1 MKIPE
6 RLLEDAFWELEN
18 EPDDDI
24 LQECQ
29 DIAGSKEHARQ
40 LYIKVRAMH
49 FVMLEKKHRLEEAR
63 QLVIT
68 EELWD
73 EMKKE
78 L

>member
-24 LQECQ
+24 LQECK

>member
-1 MKIPE
+1 MEIPE

-18 EPDDDI
+18 EPDNDI
-24 LQECQ
+24 LQECK
-29 DIAGSKEHARQ
+29 DIASTNAHARQ
-40 LYIKVRAMH
+40 LYIRVRAMH
-49 FVMLEKKHRLEEAR
+49 FMLIEKKHRIEEAR
-63 QLVIT
+63 KLVET